1 MSGKNRLLITA
12 FLLAIGLGACKKW
25 DDHNQ
30 VGNPDLKENLM
41 EGLSVNAN
49 LSKFTEYVKKAG
61 LDSLLTSSKTF
72 TVWAP
77 TNDALQN
84 LDPAIVN
91 DVTKLKRFISNHIAN
106 QSYYTANAKAQQRVA
121 MLNGKFNNFLDTK
134 FEDANIVRADVPLK
148 NGVLHVIDKP
158 VMVLP
163 SIWEWINSTTAQYNQ
178 NAFIAALNFN
188 FFDSTLAT
196 IDSINA
202 LTGKPIYKPGTGYIV
217 KNMFTEKVHNIKAEE
232 KQFTYFVITNAG
244 FATES
249 DSLKPYYKSTSTT
262 VTDTLSKYYTV
273 RDLAVEGIYPAS
285 ALTGLLSKFGAAI
298 LPDMTTFVETRKLSN
313 GVVHI
318 FNKVDVRTADK
329 FKEIIIQGEFP
340 SGFLSDKTGNTN
352 YRVRVN
358 PTNNK
363 DFADIMISGH
373 GVTTY
378 YAYYRLSDIP
388 SIKYRV
394 FALGTNDFQTGT
406 FAQTVVAKTY
416 VPPATPGGLPT
427 YTTLAS
433 LTHNVP
439 LYTAAGAYNEV
450 NVGEFTPNNFGI
462 LEIQMTSTAT
472 NPIVLDYLKLVPVP

>member
-1 MSGKNRLLITA
+1 MCGKNRLLITA

-41 EGLSVNAN
+41 EGISVNAN

-77 TNDALQN
+77 SNDALQN

-91 DVTKLKRFISNHIAN
+91 DVARLKSFISNHIAN
-106 QSYYTANAKAQQRVA
+106 QSYYTRNAQSLQRVA
-121 MLNGKFNNFLDTK
+121 MLNGKFNNFQNTK
-134 FEDANIVRADVPLK
+134 FEDANIIRADVPLK

-158 VMVLP
+158 IQVLP
-163 SIWEWINSTTAQYNQ
+163 SIWEWVNSTTGQYNQ

-196 IDSINA
+196 VDSISA
-202 LTGKPIYKPGTGYIV
+202 LTGKPIYKPGTGFVV
-217 KNMFTEKVHNIKAEE
+217 KNMFTEKVQNIKAED

-244 FATES
+244 FTVES
-249 DSLKPYYKSTSTT
+249 DSLKPYYKTASTT
-262 VTDTLSKYYTV
+262 ATDTLSKYYTV
-273 RDLAVEGIYPAS
+273 RDLAVEGIYPAA
-285 ALTGLLSKFGAAI
+285 ALTGLLSKFGAGI
-298 LPDMTTFVETRKLSN
+298 LPDMTTFVETKKLSN

-318 FNKVDVRTADK
+318 FNKVDVRTAAK
-329 FKEIIIQGEFP
+329 FSEIIIQGENP

-358 PTNNK
+358 PTNSK

-378 YAYYRLSDIP
+378 YAYYRLNDIP

-394 FALGTNDFQTGT
+394 FALGTNDFQTGAFT
-406 FAQTVVAKTY
+406 QTVVAKTY

-433 LTHNVP
+433 LPHAVP
-439 LYTAAGAYNEV
+439 LYTAAGAYNEI

-472 NPIVLDYLKLVPVP
+472 NPIVLDYLRLVPVP

>member
-49 LSKFTEYVKKAG
+49 LSKFTEYIKKAG

-84 LDPAIVN
+84 LDPAILN
-91 DVTKLKRFISNHIAN
+91 DVAKLKSFISNHIAN
-106 QSYYTANAKAQQRVA
+106 QSYYTANAKTQQRVA
-121 MLNGKFNNFLDTK
+121 MLNGKFNNFLGTK
-134 FEDANIVRADVPLK
+134 IEDANIVRADVPLK

-163 SIWEWINSTTAQYNQ
+163 SIWEWINSTTTQYNQ

-232 KQFTYFVITNAG
+232 KQFTYFVITNSG
-244 FATES
+244 FTTES
-249 DSLKPYYKSTSTT
+249 DSLKPYYKTTSTT

-285 ALTGLLSKFGAAI
+285 ALTGLLSKFGAGI
-298 LPDMTTFVETRKLSN
+298 LPDMTTLVETRKLSN

-358 PTNNK
+358 PANNK

-472 NPIVLDYLKLVPVP
+472 NPIVLDYLRLVPVP

>member
-163 SIWEWINSTTAQYNQ
+163 SIWEWINSTTTQYNQ

-462 LEIQMTSTAT
+462 LDIQMTSTAT

>member
-49 LSKFTEYVKKAG
+49 LSKFAEYVKKAG

-77 TNDALQN
+77 GNDALQN

-91 DVTKLKRFISNHIAN
+91 DVVKLRSFVSNHIAN
-106 QSYYTANAKAQQRVA
+106 QSYYTRSAQTQQRVA
-121 MLNGKFNNFLDTK
+121 MLNGKFNNFQGTK

-158 VMVLP
+158 ILVLP
-163 SIWEWINSTTAQYNQ
+163 SIWEWVNSTAGQYNQ

-196 IDSINA
+196 IDSISA
-202 LTGKPIYKPGTGYIV
+202 LTGKPIYRPGTGYV
-217 KNMFTEKVHNIKAEE
+217 QRNTFTEKVQNIKSEE

-244 FATES
+244 FTTES
-249 DSLKPYYKSTSTT
+249 DSLKTYYKTSSTT
-262 VTDTLSKYYTV
+262 VSDTLSKYYTV
-273 RDLAVEGIYPAS
+273 RDLAVEGIYPAN

-298 LPDMTTFVETRKLSN
+298 IPDMTTLVETRKLSN

-318 FNKVDVRTADK
+318 FNKVEVKTADK
-329 FKEIIIQGEFP
+329 FKEIIIQGENP

-352 YRVRVN
+352 YRIRVN
-358 PTNNK
+358 PTNSK

-378 YAYYRLSDIP
+378 YVYYRLNDIP

-406 FAQTVVAKTY
+406 FTQNVIPKSY
-416 VPPATPGGLPT
+416 QPPATPGGTPT
-427 YTTLAS
+427 YTTLAT
-433 LTHNVP
+433 LAHNVP
-439 LYTAAGAYNEV
+439 LFTAAGAYNEI
-450 NVGEFTPNNFGI
+450 NLGEFTVNNFGI
-462 LEIQMTSTAT
+462 LEVQLTCTAT
-472 NPIVLDYLKLVPVP
+472 NPIVMDYLRLVPVP

>member
-1 MSGKNRLLITA
+1 MCGKNRLLITA
-12 FLLAIGLGACKKW
+12 FLLAIGLAGCKKW

-49 LSKFTEYVKKAG
+49 LSKFAEYVKKAG
-61 LDSLLTSSKTF
+61 LDSLLASSKTF

-77 TNDALQN
+77 SNDALQN

-91 DVTKLKRFISNHIAN
+91 DVARLKSFISNHIAN
-106 QSYYTANAKAQQRVA
+106 QSYYTRNAQSLQRVA
-121 MLNGKFNNFLDTK
+121 MLNGKFNNFQNTK
-134 FEDANIVRADVPLK
+134 FEDANVIRADVPLK

-158 VMVLP
+158 VLVLP

-196 IDSINA
+196 IDSISA
-202 LTGKPIYKPGTGYIV
+202 LTGKPIYRPGTGYVV
-217 KNMFTEKVHNIKAEE
+217 KNMFTEKVQNIKAEDR
-232 KQFTYFVITNAG
+232 QFTYFVITNAG
-244 FATES
+244 FTTES
-249 DSLKPYYKSTSTT
+249 DSLKPYYKTASTT

-298 LPDMTTFVETRKLSN
+298 LPDMTTFVETKKLSN

-318 FNKVDVRTADK
+318 FNKVDVRTASK
-329 FKEIIIQGEFP
+329 FNEIIIQGENP

-358 PTNNK
+358 PATNK

-378 YAYYRLSDIP
+378 YAYYRLNDIP

-394 FALGTNDFQTGT
+394 FALGTNDFQTGAFT
-406 FAQTVVAKTY
+406 QTVVAKSY

-433 LTHNVP
+433 LPHAVP
-439 LYTAAGAYNEV
+439 LYTAAGAYNEI
-450 NVGEFTPNNFGI
+450 NVGEFTPNNFGT
-462 LEIQMTSTAT
+462 LEIQMTSTGT
-472 NPIVLDYLKLVPVP
+472 NPIVLDYLRLVPVP

>member
-163 SIWEWINSTTAQYNQ
+163 SIWEWINSTTTQYNQ